1 MISENDAS
9 ASQTAPSHGGQ
20 QPPKLDEPAMVA
32 ALKRKLIEC
41 DTVMKSSFDRAE
53 GLEQSLQMEKREH
66 QLTTAKLSQLL
77 KKRGSSPTA
86 ADMEKEAKTLKQHV
100 SLLQQQLLL
109 SEEREQKLR
118 HQLSTSIAQYQQL
131 RGIKL
136 DEISAARTL
145 NTVQSSPVL
154 GGRKRSAP
162 GADAPTG
169 TVAAP
174 VASTAAAPV
183 AAVPAVAIAVAYEW
197 MANPPSKSV
206 PVAEAKK
213 DSAASDVAPTEAP
226 SVPPAPS
233 EPSSDDDAAAL
244 DKLVVERMAAIDPA
258 RQITPPEQ
266 LCQSMWRSR
275 VTEHAEPRV
284 GMPRSLSSSGDAMQR
299 SISHD
304 GTLPVG
310 PANNVVGARRGLAM
324 GEVAA
329 TQAPNASVRTPF
341 GYVKGA
347 ICVEPPKRQRTNN
360 SSIIA
365 PAKTAVQA

>member
-1 MISENDAS
+1 MISENAAPAS
-9 ASQTAPSHGGQ
+9 VPVPSDSGQ
-20 QPPKLDEPAMVA
+20 LPKLDEPAMVS

-41 DTVMKSSFDRAE
+41 DTAMKSSFDRAE
-53 GLEQSLQMEKREH
+53 GLEHSLQMEKREH

-118 HQLSTSIAQYQQL
+118 QQLSTSIAQYQQL

-154 GGRKRSAP
+154 GGRKRPAP

-174 VASTAAAPV
+174 VATAVAAPV
-183 AAVPAVAIAVAYEW
+183 TAVPAVAVAVA
-197 MANPPSKSV
+197 V

-213 DSAASDVAPTEAP
+213 DSAASEVAPTEAP
-226 SVPPAPS
+226 TVPPASS

-244 DKLVVERMAAIDPA
+244 DKLVLERMAAIDPA

-275 VTEHAEPRV
+275 MTEHAEPRV

-304 GTLPVG
+304 GALPVG
-310 PANNVVGARRGLAM
+310 AANNVVGARRGLAM

-329 TQAPNASVRTPF
+329 TQPPNAGVRTPF

>member
-1 MISENDAS
+1 
-9 ASQTAPSHGGQ
+9 
-20 QPPKLDEPAMVA
+20 MVS

-41 DTVMKSSFDRAE
+41 DTAMKSSFDRAE

-86 ADMEKEAKTLKQHV
+86 ADMEKESKTLKQHV

-118 HQLSTSIAQYQQL
+118 QQLSTSIAQYQQL

-145 NTVQSSPVL
+145 HTVQSSPVL
-154 GGRKRSAP
+154 GGRKRPAP

-169 TVAAP
+169 TVAAT
-174 VASTAAAPV
+174 VATTVAAPV
-183 AAVPAVAIAVAYEW
+183 AAVPAVAVAVA
-197 MANPPSKSV
+197 V

-213 DSAASDVAPTEAP
+213 DSAASGVVAPTEAP
-226 SVPPAPS
+226 TLPPASS

-244 DKLVVERMAAIDPA
+244 DKLVLERMAAIDPA

-275 VTEHAEPRV
+275 MTEHAEPRV
-284 GMPRSLSSSGDAMQR
+284 GMPRCLSSSGDAMQR

-304 GTLPVG
+304 GALPVG
-310 PANNVVGARRGLAM
+310 AANNVVGARRGLAM

-329 TQAPNASVRTPF
+329 TPPPNAGVRTPF

-365 PAKTAVQA
+365 PAKTAVQT